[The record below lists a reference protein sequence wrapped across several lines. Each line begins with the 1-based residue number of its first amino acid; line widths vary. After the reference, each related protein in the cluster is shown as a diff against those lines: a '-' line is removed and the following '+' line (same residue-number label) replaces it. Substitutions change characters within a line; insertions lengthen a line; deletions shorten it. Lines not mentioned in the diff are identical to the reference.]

1 MYQMEKEIMSSGLDV
16 TALRAPILVDEPVN
30 GKYRVIENEDYLER
44 LQISRTDL
52 AKFLIGEL
60 ENRRWNNRVIAIAD
74 DV

>member
-1 MYQMEKEIMSSGLDV
+1 MYHQHIGI
-16 TALRAPILVDEPVN
+16 RA
-30 GKYRVIENEDYLER
+30 VIENEDYLER

-74 DV
+74 DA